1 MVITLPESSH
11 SGKRPTSWTLA
22 SVAAHDIAL
31 SAWIANQ
38 SLPVATAA
46 PREKPVF
53 LAPRPADPVQRH
65 PAPRTSSGSA
75 SGLPALPVVPVIEP
89 PSINLPTISAAVGAP
104 SFDASAYEL
113 RGTFAAGS
121 DSPFGKLADAGKDF
135 TEGMVDRR
143 VEPRP
148 GNPIPRYPPALS
160 ASGVNGSVTVRFV
173 VDTAGSVDRGS
184 VRVIY
189 ATHPLFEKAVLEAL
203 LRMRFV
209 PAEIG
214 KTKVRQLVELPFHF
228 QMTR

>member
-11 SGKRPTSWTLA
+11 TGKRPTSWTLA
-22 SVAAHDIAL
+22 SGAAHVIAL
-31 SAWIANQ
+31 SAWIAHQ
-38 SLPVATAA
+38 SLPVATATA
-46 PREKPVF
+46 RETPVF
-53 LAPRPADPVQRH
+53 LAPRHAEAVQRQA
-65 PAPRTSSGSA
+65 APRTSSGA
-75 SGLPALPVVPVIEP
+75 PGLPRLRVVPVIEA
-89 PSINLPTISAAVGAP
+89 PSVTLPVISAAIGA
-104 SFDASAYEL
+104 SGFDAPAYEL

-121 DSPFGKLADAGKDF
+121 DSPFEKLPDPGKAF

-173 VDTAGSVDRGS
+173 VDTAGGVDRAS

-189 ATHPLFEKAVLEAL
+189 ATHQLFEKSVLEAL
-203 LRMRFV
+203 VRMRFV

-214 KTKVRQLVELPFHF
+214 RARVRQLVELPFHF
-228 QMTR
+228 QVTR

>member
-11 SGKRPTSWTLA
+11 SGKQPTSWTLA
-22 SVAAHDIAL
+22 SVAAHVIAL

-38 SLPVATAA
+38 SLPVATAT
-46 PREKPVF
+46 PRETPVF
-53 LAPRPADPVQRH
+53 LAPRHAETAQRQ
-65 PAPRTSSGSA
+65 AVSRTSSGA
-75 SGLPALPVVPVIEP
+75 PGLPTLPVVPVIEP
-89 PSINLPTISAAVGAP
+89 PSVNLPTISAAVGTP
-104 SFDASAYEL
+104 GFDASAYEL

-121 DSPFGKLADAGKDF
+121 DSPFGRLADPGRDF
-135 TEGMVDRR
+135 PEGMVDRR

-173 VDTAGSVDRGS
+173 VDTAGSVDRES

-214 KTKVRQLVELPFHF
+214 RAKVRQLVELPFHF
-228 QMTR
+228 QVTR